1 MDSTDR
7 HGRPRR
13 LPEGMADECKSLAE
27 SVRKDV
33 ESLRY
38 DKIQAARMRISSG
51 FYDSGHVLNRVAS
64 RLLEEGTLG

>member
-1 MDSTDR
+1 
-7 HGRPRR
+7 
-13 LPEGMADECKSLAE
+13 MASECKSLAE

-51 FYDSGHVLNRVAS
+51 FYDSGHVLNRVAA

>member
-1 MDSTDR
+1 MDSSSGHD
-7 HGRPRR
+7 RPRR
-13 LPEGMADECKSLAE
+13 IPEEMASECKSLAE

-51 FYDSGHVLNRVAS
+51 FYDSGHVLNRVAA